1 MRLQILHKMCLIIN
15 RSNMRLK
22 PSTMQVL
29 Q

>member
-1 MRLQILHKMCLIIN
+1 MCLIIN